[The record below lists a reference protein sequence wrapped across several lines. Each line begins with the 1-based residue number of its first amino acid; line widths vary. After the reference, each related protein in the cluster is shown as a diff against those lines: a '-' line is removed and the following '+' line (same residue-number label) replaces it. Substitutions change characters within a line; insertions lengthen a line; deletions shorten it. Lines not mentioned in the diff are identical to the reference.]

1 MAHSASAQ
9 ASSARSNGRWV
20 MEGEMERPHGRE
32 SNQSQQHGIKCKETR
47 VHLHTHIHTH
57 TNMRAHATSA
67 LCLQIRETKTVA
79 QTWVGT
85 ASNRQGSLAGR
96 VEHEV

>member
-57 TNMRAHATSA
+57 THKHARTRHICPVLADQGNKNSSA
-67 LCLQIRETKTVA
+67 DLGGHSE
-79 QTWVGT
+79 
-85 ASNRQGSLAGR
+85 
-96 VEHEV
+96 